1 MKKITVDL
9 LGNSTAR
16 KKQKRIKFLITFL
29 YVAVWFFSLFAIFYI
44 HKTNIFI
51 SSVYQKEINKISSE
65 LESQYPK
72 IDRVKELYKGG
83 KKIELKEEIYLQ
95 NYYRPHNWLKKMVAL
110 SNAIPENIRL
120 EKIAVNTNPAKG
132 KNEEMKLIG
141 YTLIDTYENDP
152 GELNIFKQLLEN
164 QTEFMENFERI
175 DTLES
180 RIGNKGNNQIMTFI
194 MGIY

>member
-9 LGNSTAR
+9 LGNSTTR
-16 KKQKRIKFLITFL
+16 KKQKRIKFIITFL
-29 YVAVWFFSLFAIFYI
+29 YVAVWFFSLFALFYI

-51 SSVYQKEINKISSE
+51 SSIYQKEINKISSE
-65 LESQYPK
+65 LALQYPK
-72 IDRVKELYKGG
+72 IDRIKELYKGK

-110 SNAIPENIRL
+110 SNTIPENIRL

-132 KNEEMKLIG
+132 KGEKMKLIG
-141 YTLIDTYENDP
+141 YTLIDTYKNDP
-152 GELNIFKQLLEN
+152 SELNIFKQVLEK

-175 DTLES
+175 DILES
-180 RIGNKGNNQIMTFI
+180 RIGKKGNKPIMTFI
-194 MGIY
+194 IGIY